1 MSISVQWMSGGAKS
15 RHEEHSEESPLVPPG
30 LKPMAMNLLTPPRL
44 RLSRKPEHP
53 PPLPTPPSPLHFFS
67 RAVGGPTPQGKNF
80 MLPVNARSV
89 EEPLHD
95 AVHQL
100 RWLCELHGF
109 GVPLYSVRYD
119 HTGRDGFLYF
129 AYRVV
134 VPGLATPFCG
144 IVQVLPSTCA
154 NNMEAEVHRA
164 AAKQLLNLMCRARNS

>member
-1 MSISVQWMSGGAKS
+1 M
-15 RHEEHSEESPLVPPG
+15 
-30 LKPMAMNLLTPPRL
+30 
-44 RLSRKPEHP
+44 
-53 PPLPTPPSPLHFFS
+53 
-67 RAVGGPTPQGKNF
+67 
-80 MLPVNARSV
+80 
-89 EEPLHD
+89 HD